1 MTYYDDIYER
11 AIDYYGLITSADAR
25 EMGIPVVELG
35 KLHKR
40 GRLDRVGHGV
50 YRIRHYIPTLLDG
63 YADAVALVGRGAY
76 LYGESVLAMH
86 NLAPTNPATI
96 RIATSNTVRK
106 TLPPNLVIIKRDSE
120 EQTTK
125 YECIPSQTVFEA
137 IRSCMPTMMTDR
149 LLDATREARRQGL
162 INEREANQL
171 TKEIKSGK
179 KGTQQQAQPRRSYNP
194 QVRASGRSVPST
206 SDYSK
211 HSDRAAFT

>member
-11 AIDYYGLITSADAR
+11 AADYYGLITSIDAK

-50 YRIRHYIPTLLDG
+50 YRIHHYIPTQLDG
-63 YADAVALVGRGAY
+63 YADAVALVGRDAY
-76 LYGESVLAMH
+76 LFGESVLAMH

-96 RIATSNTVRK
+96 KIATPNVVRK
-106 TLPPNLVIIKRDSE
+106 TLPPNLVVIKRDNDE
-120 EQTTK
+120 KTTW

-137 IRSCMPTMMTDR
+137 IRSCRLTMMTDR
-149 LLDATREARRQGL
+149 LLDATREARNQGL
-162 INEREANQL
+162 INEREATQL

-179 KGTQQQAQPRRSYNP
+179 KGT
-194 QVRASGRSVPST
+194 
-206 SDYSK
+206 
-211 HSDRAAFT
+211 

>member
-11 AIDYYGLITSADAR
+11 AADYYGLITSADAK

-50 YRIRHYIPTLLDG
+50 YRIRHYIPTQLDG
-63 YADAVALVGRGAY
+63 YADAVALIGRDAY
-76 LYGESVLAMH
+76 LFGESVLAMH

-96 RIATSNTVRK
+96 KVATPNVVRK
-106 TLPPNLVIIKRDSE
+106 TLPQNLVVIKRDNDE
-120 EQTTK
+120 KTTW

-137 IRSCMPTMMTDR
+137 IRSCRPTMMTDR

-162 INEREANQL
+162 ISEHEATQL
-171 TKEIKSGK
+171 TKEIKGELRVGRK
-179 KGTQQQAQPRRSYNP
+179 AEMKAYRRKSYNWSSALG
-194 QVRASGRSVPST
+194 V
-206 SDYSK
+206 
-211 HSDRAAFT
+211 FL